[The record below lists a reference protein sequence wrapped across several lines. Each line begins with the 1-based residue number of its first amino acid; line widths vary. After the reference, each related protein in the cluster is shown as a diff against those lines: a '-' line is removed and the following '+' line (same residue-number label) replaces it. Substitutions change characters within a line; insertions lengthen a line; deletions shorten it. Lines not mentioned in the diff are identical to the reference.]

1 MPWNKRATYSLLA
14 AVAAT
19 GAGTSQYL
27 GPKAIEN
34 ARYILKSATI
44 TSGGTIKVQGSE
56 DDTTWY
62 DLVTIAVS
70 ATGNTSAQIAG
81 PIPKYVRGNC
91 TARTD
96 GTYTLDLIVTEK
108 V

>member
-1 MPWNKRATYSLLA
+1 MPWNKRNTYSLLS

-19 GAGTSQYL
+19 GAGTSQDL

-44 TSGGTIKVQGSE
+44 TSGGTVKIQGSE
-56 DDTTWY
+56 DETTWY
-62 DLVTIAVS
+62 DITTIAVTT
-70 ATGNTSAQIAG
+70 TGNTSAQVTG
-81 PIPKYVRGNC
+81 PLPRYVRGNL